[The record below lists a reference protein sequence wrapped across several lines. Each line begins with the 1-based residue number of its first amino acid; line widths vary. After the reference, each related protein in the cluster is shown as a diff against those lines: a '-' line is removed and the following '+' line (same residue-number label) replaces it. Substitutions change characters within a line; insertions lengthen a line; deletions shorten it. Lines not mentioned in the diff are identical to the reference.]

1 MNKAIL
7 MGRLT
12 KDPELRYTQNN
23 NTAVCTFTLAVDRD
37 YTPEGQEKQADFLPI
52 IIWQKSGEA
61 AARLLE
67 KGRKIGV
74 VGRIQTRT
82 WDDTEG
88 NKHYATEIVVENWY
102 FADDKKKEQT
112 TSTTQQQPQQQQQY
126 NPPPQQQQQ
135 QQQQQSAPANSNP
148 PWMS

>member
-1 MNKAIL
+1 

-12 KDPELRYTQNN
+12 KDPELRYTTNN

-52 IIWQKSGEA
+52 IIWEKKGEA
-61 AARLLE
+61 AAKLLE

-74 VGRIQTRT
+74 VGRIQTRS
-82 WDDTEG
+82 WDDKEG

-112 TSTTQQQPQQQQQY
+112 TSTTQQQPQQQYQRAE
-126 NPPPQQQQQ
+126 PPP
-135 QQQQQSAPANSNP
+135 QQQQSAPANNNP

>member
-1 MNKAIL
+1 

-12 KDPELRYTQNN
+12 KDPELKYTQNN
-23 NTAVCTFTLAVDRD
+23 ISVCTFTLAVDRD

-67 KGRKIGV
+67 KGRKISV
-74 VGRIQTRT
+74 VGRIQTRS

-88 NKHYATEIVVENWY
+88 KKHYVTEIVVENWY
-102 FADDKKKEQT
+102 FADDKKKEQAN
-112 TSTTQQQPQQQQQY
+112 TSQQQQQQQQQY
-126 NPPPQQQQQ
+126 NPPPQQQP

>member
-23 NTAVCTFTLAVDRD
+23 VAVCTFTLAVDRD
-37 YTPEGQEKQADFLPI
+37 FTPQGQEKQADFLPI
-52 IIWQKSGEA
+52 IVWQNSGEA
-61 AARLLE
+61 AAKLLE
-67 KGRKIGV
+67 KGRRISL

-82 WDDTEG
+82 WDDDEG
-88 NKHYATEIVVENWY
+88 KKHYVTEIVAESWY

-112 TSTTQQQPQQQQQY
+112 TNTQQLQQQPQQQY
-126 NPPPQQQQQ
+126 SSPPSQA
-135 QQQQQSAPANSNP
+135 QQQSAPAANNNP
-148 PWMS
+148 PWMA